1 MKVDGELAIAKY
13 FATQAAIRTSLAAI
27 NVHGAYG
34 VMEDYMPHHFYKH
47 APLRI
52 GAGGTDELMKN
63 MIAAS
68 ALGEANPDM
77 SNKPMEESYF
87 GGW

>member
-1 MKVDGELAIAKY
+1 
-13 FATQAAIRTSLAAI
+13 
-27 NVHGAYG
+27 
-34 VMEDYMPHHFYKH
+34 MPHHFYKH

-68 ALGEANPDM
+68 ALGDANPDL
-77 SNKPMEESYF
+77 SNKSMEEAYF
-87 GGW
+87 GGS